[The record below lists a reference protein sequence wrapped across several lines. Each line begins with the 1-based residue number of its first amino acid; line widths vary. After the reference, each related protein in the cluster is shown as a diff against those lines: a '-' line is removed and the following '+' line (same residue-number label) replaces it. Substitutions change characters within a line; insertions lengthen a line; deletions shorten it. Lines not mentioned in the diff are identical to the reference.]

1 MRDRFTSTL
10 LLLLLSRAHAKAIL
24 REAATLQDRE
34 AATLQGDPNCGGLN
48 QLACYS
54 TDAAGNEVHSCFS
67 DGKPTIGAVQM
78 TADALYT
85 CQVCGGP
92 EGPACECT
100 NDNEAVATSPCEQ
113 GLTHWCLG
121 EGFEAVASPDG
132 LWKCEATATVPVVL
146 ADQKKPTPT
155 VVG

>member
-1 MRDRFTSTL
+1 MRDRFTFTL
-10 LLLLLSRAHAKAIL
+10 LLLLLPRAHAKAIL

-67 DGKPTIGAVQM
+67 DGKPTMAPQM

-85 CQVCGGP
+85 CHVCGGP

-121 EGFEAVASPDG
+121 VGFEAVASPDG

>member
-1 MRDRFTSTL
+1 MRDRFISTLL
-10 LLLLLSRAHAKAIL
+10 LLLLLSRAHAKAVV
-24 REAATLQDRE
+24 RE